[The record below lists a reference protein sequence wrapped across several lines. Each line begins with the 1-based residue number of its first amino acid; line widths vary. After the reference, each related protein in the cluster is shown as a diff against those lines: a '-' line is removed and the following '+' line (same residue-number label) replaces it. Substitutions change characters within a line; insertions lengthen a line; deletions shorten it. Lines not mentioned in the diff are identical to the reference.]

1 MPKLSPK
8 AAVRSA
14 YGLLCVAGMLWASNA
29 VAAKLALVEVPP
41 VAMSFWRWFT
51 VFAVLAPFTL
61 RELIAA
67 RRLIAA
73 NWKILIA
80 LSLLGVPAVN
90 LGGYLGLQTTTAIN
104 ANLLY
109 GAVPISI
116 VVAARLMTHERIT
129 RRGGLGMALALLGLV
144 IIVARGDTGVLSTL
158 EVSRGDAIILASI
171 VSWAVF
177 SVLLRRRPASLRLP
191 AFLTLVMAVGMVA
204 IAPLYAWEIAA
215 GHTFRATPAN
225 LALIVYAGAGVSV
238 MANILWFWSVGV
250 IGPSTAGQFYY
261 FLPVFG
267 SLLAVLVL
275 GEVFEAYHMV
285 GMAMILGGVY
295 LAAAAARRPAAQHR
309 AGGGATSGSA
319 D

>member
-1 MPKLSPK
+1 MPKVSQK
-8 AAVRSA
+8 AAVRNA
-14 YGLLCVAGMLWASNA
+14 YGLLCVTGMLWASNA

-61 RELIAA
+61 RELFAA
-67 RRLIAA
+67 RRLIAV

-80 LSLLGVPAVN
+80 LALLGVPAVN
-90 LGGYLGLQTTTAIN
+90 LGGYLGLRTTTAIN

-116 VVAARLMTHERIT
+116 VVASWLMTHERIT
-129 RRGGLGMALALLGLV
+129 RRGGLGMAFAFVGLV
-144 IIVARGDTGVLSTL
+144 IIVVGGDAGALSAL
-158 EVSRGDAIILASI
+158 EVAPGDAIILASI

-204 IAPLYAWEIAA
+204 IAPFYAWEIAA
-215 GHTFRATPAN
+215 GHTFSATPTN
-225 LALIVYAGAGVSV
+225 LALILYAGAGVSV
-238 MANILWFWSVGV
+238 MANIMWFWSVGV
-250 IGPSTAGQFYY
+250 IGATAAGQFYY
-261 FLPVFG
+261 LLPLFG

-275 GEVFEAYHMV
+275 GEVFEAYHLV

-295 LAAAAARRPAAQHR
+295 LAAAARGPTAKDRAAG
-309 AGGGATSGSA
+309 AAASGGA